1 MICKNCGFE
10 NNDNANFCANCG
22 SDLRQKEPDQETVQ
36 EPVQPEEE
44 TLTVEA
50 EEVPADQAD
59 ASKETGFIL
68 VDSNEPAPVQEDSL
82 LQTVSAQT
90 ERLKEEENP
99 AKEEEPEQQET
110 QPAAEEPV
118 KWYYVDKGQ
127 SRGPFDEE
135 LFEEMAANGTISGR
149 TYIWKPGMENWA
161 LLEDTDFG
169 KNLMQAQSQA
179 QEPEPAADPLA
190 SLEEKNRRAQ
200 EQDDSLYFHQAAGPE
215 PAQDASANQN
225 VQDAAGSEW
234 FYVQNSRSSGPY
246 ADEVM
251 GQFVR
256 NGLIDANTYVWK
268 EGMSDWQHLGNTA
281 LSRYL
286 PRSSQSQ
293 TSYGQGAP
301 RPQSGW
307 NAQYSAP
314 YAPYGVKEHSV
325 ILYLV
330 LYFCTCSLFNLFW
343 IYQMAKD
350 VDALAAGSNRPRGV
364 DPVLAVI
371 LDVVTCGLFK
381 VYFYWKEG
389 TVLAGIM
396 NQPGSDQSVLLAV
409 LGLFCPV
416 ASSAILQDQ
425 INTALRSR

>member
-22 SDLRQKEPDQETVQ
+22 SDLRDKDQETVQ
-36 EPVQPEEE
+36 DSVQPEE
-44 TLTVEA
+44 TLITDA
-50 EEVPADQAD
+50 EEVPADQGTAQE
-59 ASKETGFIL
+59 ETGFIL
-68 VDSNEPAPVQEDSL
+68 VDSTEPAAAGEDSL

-90 ERLKEEENP
+90 ERLKEEENT
-99 AKEEEPEQQET
+99 AKEEEPVLRE
-110 QPAAEEPV
+110 ADAVSSEEPV

-135 LFEEMAANGTISGR
+135 LFEEMAANGTIGGK

-169 KNLMQAQSQA
+169 KSLIQARSQA
-179 QEPEPAADPLA
+179 ESQEQDAAADPLA
-190 SLEEKNRRAQ
+190 SLEEKNRRAREQ
-200 EQDDSLYFHQAAGPE
+200 EDSLYFQQNARTDSVQE
-215 PAQDASANQN
+215 ASAEPD

-286 PRSSQSQ
+286 PRSSQNQ
-293 TSYGQGAP
+293 TSYGTGAP

-307 NAQYSAP
+307 NTQSSGP
-314 YAPYGVKEHSV
+314 YAPCGVKEHSV

-389 TVLAGIM
+389 TVLSGIM
-396 NQPGSDQSVLLAV
+396 NQPGTDQSVLLAV
-409 LGLFCPV
+409 LGFFCPV
-416 ASSAILQDQ
+416 AASAILQDQ